1 MVSHDWHEE
10 LTLSRTPTI
19 HSLFFSFVFLFY
31 AVLHSGGKGG
41 VLGFWGGAIMSWCS
55 FRYGLVRY
63 IVWFASFSSCG
74 RMGMGI
80 PLEKAVFRKAFSG

>member
-1 MVSHDWHEE
+1 M
-10 LTLSRTPTI
+10 
-19 HSLFFSFVFLFY
+19 
-31 AVLHSGGKGG
+31 
-41 VLGFWGGAIMSWCS
+41 GFWGFGGGAIMSWCS